1 MTIQLTLDDAEINAA
16 LANLVRHINN
26 LQPAMDSIGE
36 ALVGLIQ
43 EQLGRGETPWGD
55 PFEPLSAAYIDAV
68 NTPTGVG
75 KTFYRHAFE
84 GAFQPP
90 PPRGGG
96 ARRRRDQTF

>member
-1 MTIQLTLDDAEINAA
+1 MTTITLDDAEINAA
-16 LANLVRHINN
+16 LNNLVRHINN

-75 KTFYRHAFE
+75 LGRFSSGKAHD
-84 GAFQPP
+84 P
-90 PPRGGG
+90 GGRPQKMG
-96 ARRRRDQTF
+96 G

>member
-1 MTIQLTLDDAEINAA
+1 MTIQITLDDAEINAA
-16 LANLVRHINN
+16 LNNLVRHINN

-55 PFEPLSAAYIDAV
+55 PFEPLSAAYIDAG

-75 KTFYRHAFE
+75 KTATDFGIE
-84 GAFQPP
+84 WVG
-90 PPRGGG
+90 
-96 ARRRRDQTF
+96 